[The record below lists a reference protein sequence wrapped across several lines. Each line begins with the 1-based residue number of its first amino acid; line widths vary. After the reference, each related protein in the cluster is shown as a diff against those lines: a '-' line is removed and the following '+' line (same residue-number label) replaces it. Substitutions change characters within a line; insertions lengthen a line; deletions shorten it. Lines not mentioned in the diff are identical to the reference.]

1 MLKQLRTA
9 VLFAVPLIVGVLNL
23 RHPVVKPPVYSGIV
37 PHLSWWITL
46 HLLNLILFPLLG
58 LAAYLLVKDVR
69 NIAASVS
76 RIALGIYVPIYA
88 AFDALEG
95 SVQVYWF

>member
-1 MLKQLRTA
+1 MDNA
-9 VLFAVPLIVGVLNL
+9 ASPEFNSV
-23 RHPVVKPPVYSGIV
+23 
-37 PHLSWWITL
+37 
-46 HLLNLILFPLLG
+46 PLLG

-88 AFDALEG
+88 AFDALAG
-95 SVQVYWF
+95 IGTGILVQFLHRNSLGPRRF